1 MEVPLIKSLEYTM
14 FSNITN
20 GNGTS
25 NFTYD
30 RINISLFHP
39 GDFANYNVFLIAHK
53 VDSKLVN

>member
-20 GNGTS
+20 DNGTS

-39 GDFANYNVFLIAHK
+39 DRNYVAILLTTMY
-53 VDSKLVN
+53 S